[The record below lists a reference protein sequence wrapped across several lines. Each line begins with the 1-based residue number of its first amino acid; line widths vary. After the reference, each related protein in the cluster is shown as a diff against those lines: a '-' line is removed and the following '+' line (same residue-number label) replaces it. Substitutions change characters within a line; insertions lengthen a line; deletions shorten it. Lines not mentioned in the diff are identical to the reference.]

1 MKTEINKSVKR
12 ALSMVIAVALLLGT
26 LFTANVGVNIKAD
39 AATGTTGRIEYWDGS
54 SDSSLTGSG
63 TEAEPYLITNAAEFN
78 YVCTVVDTASTT
90 GKYYKVDPGIKAFV
104 MQSEATVNKLGG
116 LNAFINTESAAAT
129 QSLFE
134 TAADKGAT
142 ITNWLKNWKNLP
154 FNGNIDGSGV
164 QIYGVYS
171 DVTTRASWA
180 ESCGLIPSID
190 GGGTNSGTKENVET
204 DTTGITLKNFAIRNS
219 YFRGW
224 RRVAALSGT
233 AFGGGYGAFVNG
245 AINLDCVEVTNCF
258 LVGQNLHYS
267 ALKTN
272 GNTEMAVLCGSMD
285 YDPVRASNILLNGNA
300 TEYRTFATAEDTEY
314 TTTPNSFDRVFS
326 QNVKN
331 TTSGVYGELHNAIII
346 GAKVKDS
353 NLTWNAEYVTNVFTT
368 DTTAF
373 VNTTAIADKENFK
386 GVIGKTIMSSLNWA
400 TAATA
405 GNGTVQWYA
414 RENDYPTLFMPDGWQ
429 DTVVAYSVFT
439 GTAAAAFAGG
449 DGTKANPYLI
459 ETPDQLYKMVTDG
472 ETELKYYKVADG
484 IDTLYLNN
492 IVATNDAATN
502 YSAIK
507 ALVDGG
513 SYSKWNAAADF
524 YGNFDGNGVKI
535 VGMVSYNGKGFVGK
549 MCNNATVKNVNFES
563 CYVYSSNRAAV
574 VATDFGLY
582 NEGDHYPTIS
592 NVSVRKSYINSQ
604 QGGITLKDSEPY
616 AFWYSTAGGIAS
628 FNSAADMLTITNCLY
643 DGTSSELVQKA
654 YTPDG
659 DVEVDARAGIVSFSQ
674 NANNL
679 SLSNC
684 VSLGAPI
691 ITEGVGKG
699 GAAINY
705 ARYKSGTMV
714 SATNCYTNTD
724 LTLTSIDGTKVTAD
738 YWTNYP
744 LPTTINRVDAT
755 DNIYTINDFLYLD
768 WAGNWKLVAIDENTV
783 IPMPGVS
790 MVEPLKTSFSSFSK
804 MLSEH
809 NGVGLRSGAPP
820 TQNGTYGWFSEL
832 TGNGTEA
839 DPYIIDTPEKLAI
852 AIATGGKNVNNTLY
866 YKLGCDI
873 NLGLLP
879 WIDLTAIREQYK
891 YVEFVG
897 TLDGDGYTVT
907 GLSSTNDTAAG
918 LIPVLSGGTVKN
930 LHIRYSYAG
939 STGSAGVIAG
949 IANDGTIIGCSIENS
964 NSAGANTGVFYG
976 SGSAT
981 VKDSYSIVDDTA
993 TYYLA
998 NGTVGTPTD
1007 FYAKNNTD
1015 AVWYKGASG
1024 TARLVNFA
1032 KAHTI
1037 ADIEG
1042 NGVVD
1047 AYDIGDVVALRN
1059 FLLDVDGYANI
1070 YGDVSGNGVTN
1081 ISDLAI
1087 IRREMVGA
1095 YGDIKDGFW
1104 RNVELGAVKIYYDQN
1119 DSQDMARK
1127 LELYLESVYPQ
1138 VDIVKVAGTDVTDTT
1153 VGTKAKYAGENN
1165 AIVITKTA
1173 PTEETYMNYSVNYNA
1188 STNVLTVNG
1197 NSFTAVEQA
1206 VLDLISQ
1213 FKTNGTTANP
1223 AGFTGSILSADTTK
1237 QFKRVYT
1244 SSTNY
1249 VDCYYAWGDE
1259 FNEGTTYSGDNWQV
1273 RPYKGEGSD
1282 LDGVAATDAAAGNTR
1297 FLHQENPNADDV
1309 EKLWKVNDGKLT
1321 IWRGYNVDATNAAW
1335 SDDYLW
1341 GYQPIHAG
1349 ASGTTNDFGSV
1360 VDADDVFID
1369 PGIIQ
1374 TSQSMMFKQGYAEM
1388 RGSLPSDGHAFPAW
1402 WVMNGASFRYNGS
1415 VSQFLYSKI
1424 YKYNDSTNNVNSETR
1439 WDGRANTLDPTKLTT
1454 YRYQLPQAFLEFDI
1468 VEFMQAQSG
1477 YKYLQLRNRGIS
1489 TGDWRDYINLTIHKY
1504 YNSYAT
1510 SDNAKLYIANWN
1522 TGLASTT
1529 PISQYAF
1536 NNTASGN
1543 DFIHRY
1549 DPVHTV
1555 SAHPHSY
1562 TTGGLWWENEV
1573 DTAASYSV
1581 AKAISNGAMS
1591 SGTVTDYYTYGFYW
1605 TVNESAKTY
1614 SLIIYI
1620 DFDRDGIM
1628 QYDEM
1633 IFSLDQDVG
1642 HETEFNGNGL
1652 GTRSLTDPIY
1662 SDDGSKYGIT
1672 DAQVWNQYAYML
1684 LDNSFYTSN
1693 PFGIATKTGSSNT
1706 EETGVTLFTDLLTQN
1721 SGTGTAYTSDGKD
1734 KATFDIDYVRVY
1746 QQDGRRDLVTGET
1759 EAFNTGNHF
1768 GY

>member
-39 AATGTTGRIEYWDGS
+39 AAESNNIKTDVVYWDGGQ
-54 SDSSLTGSG
+54 DTTLADKGETG
-63 TEAEPYLITNAAEFN
+63 TESDPIIIDSAEELNYLFIKAAGGTAN
-78 YVCTVVDTASTT
+78 TV
-90 GKYYKVDPGIKAFV
+90 GKYYKVADNIKTFV
-104 MQSEATVNKLGG
+104 LQTKGTFTSIFGSVDDLKNKSADEVKTIYEN
-116 LNAFINTESAAAT
+116 NAAS
-129 QSLFE
+129 
-134 TAADKGAT
+134 
-142 ITNWLKNWKNLP
+142 LKNWYYNLSANAETV
-154 FNGNIDGSGV
+154 FDGNFDGNGVEIVGLYVNADAGNQNS
-164 QIYGVYS
+164 
-171 DVTTRASWA
+171 AA
-180 ESCGLIPSID
+180 LIPFID
-190 GGGTNSGTKENVET
+190 GGVHESSDKKVLSTPLT
-204 DTTGITLKNFAIRNS
+204 IKNFAIRNS
-219 YFRGW
+219 FFKGN
-224 RRVAALSGT
+224 RRMGAIAGT
-233 AFGGGYGAFVNG
+233 AYGTNYGALVAG
-245 AINLDCVEVTNCF
+245 QIDVESCEVANCYF
-258 LVGQNLHYS
+258 VGQNL
-267 ALKTN
+267 KN
-272 GNTEMAVLCGSMD
+272 GTIEDKGVGEMGVMFGSVSN
-285 YDPVRASNILLNGNA
+285 DPVNANNCLVYGNKA
-300 TEYRTFATAEDTEY
+300 EYRLY
-314 TTTPNSFDRVFS
+314 
-326 QNVKN
+326 
-331 TTSGVYGELHNAIII
+331 
-346 GAKVKDS
+346 
-353 NLTWNAEYVTNVFTT
+353 T
-368 DTTAF
+368 DTTTYEVSTSDSRNLNNLFGSNFTNSAINGHISNS
-373 VNTTAIADKENFK
+373 VVLGTAVTGVSASYISNVYSDEVRANVTTITEEKAK
-386 GVIGKTIMSSLNWA
+386 GKIGKTIMSSFNWA
-400 TAATA
+400 TDATA
-405 GNGTVQWYA
+405 GDYTIAQWYA
-414 RENDYPTLFMPDGWQ
+414 RENDYPTVIMPEGWK
-429 DTVVAYSVFT
+429 DTVKAYSMFS
-439 GTAAAAFAGG
+439 GTAAASFAGG
-449 DGTKANPYLI
+449 NGTKAEPYLI
-459 ETPDQLYKMVTDG
+459 ETADQLYKMVTDG

-604 QGGITLKDSEPY
+604 QGGVSLKDDSEPY

-643 DGTSSELVQKA
+643 DGTSSTLIQKA
-654 YTPDG
+654 YADG

-705 ARYKSGTMV
+705 VRYKSDSKVT
-714 SATNCYTNTD
+714 ATNCYTNTD

-1047 AYDIGDVVALRN
+1047 AYDIGDAVALRN

-1633 IFSLDQDVG
+1633 IFSLDQNVG